1 MIENSSRSTVGYMQ
15 RSGDTWRVENSSRST
30 VGYID
35 KNGRVEDGSRSTL
48 GYAPGL
54 PPAWV
59 AVHFF
64 FFRFP

>member
-1 MIENSSRSTVGYMQ
+1 L
-15 RSGDTWRVENSSRST
+15 
-30 VGYID
+30 GYID
-35 KNGRVEDGSRSTL
+35 EKGRVEDASRSTQ

-54 PPAWV
+54 PPEWV